1 MFPEK
6 EKNSQP
12 SGCFSI
18 SVIPL
23 PLLNW
28 VSPCLINCIE
38 YRAKIVS
45 LKNEK
50 YQKSNLKED
59 TTFCIF

>member
-23 PLLNW
+23 PLLNL
-28 VSPCLINCIE
+28 VSPCLIN
-38 YRAKIVS
+38 
-45 LKNEK
+45 
-50 YQKSNLKED
+50 
-59 TTFCIF
+59 